1 MSVTPIRTAL
11 IGLSASA
18 ITSWAAD
25 AHLPAIQSP
34 SGQALL
40 QITALC
46 NSSVAAAESAI
57 RNYHLDPATVK
68 AYGSPDDLAAD
79 PTVDLVICTTCVDK
93 HYETVLASLRAGKSV
108 YIEWPITSSVA
119 EVEELLSVARA
130 SGASVAAGL
139 QARFAPAV
147 LKVKEILR
155 SGQLGRL
162 LSTEVRGFGGRK
174 ARDVLPI
181 GLKYFAQK
189 EVGGN
194 PITIGFGHM
203 IDYVQSVVG
212 DVIPGTDQV
221 HTQIQRPRIRILD
234 PQTGTIVETMDSDVP
249 DLLSLHGSLT
259 ESPYTVPG
267 ASLMAYFARSQ
278 PYPGDPLLSWTLNC
292 ESGTIRLVAPA
303 GIALHDPSTIS
314 IHHHATDTVEEIQW
328 TWSKEQRE
336 VPAKARSVQR
346 GLINFA
352 ARNPEG
358 YVSLEDAAVRARQ
371 MARWLDAGTQ

>member
-1 MSVTPIRTAL
+1 MSVTPVRTAL

-18 ITSWAAD
+18 VTAWAAD
-25 AHLPAIQSP
+25 AHLPALQSP
-34 SGQALL
+34 SGQALI

-57 RNYHLDPATVK
+57 RTYHLDPATVK

-79 PTVDLVICTTCVDK
+79 PTVDLVICTTRVDK
-93 HYETVLASLRAGKSV
+93 HYETVLASVRAGKSV
-108 YIEWPITSSVA
+108 YIEWPISSTVA

-130 SGASVAAGL
+130 SGASVAVGL
-139 QARFAPAV
+139 QARFAPPV

-162 LSTEVRGFGGRK
+162 LSTEVRGFAGTQ

-189 EVGGN
+189 KVGGN

-203 IDYVQSVVG
+203 IDSVQSVVG

-221 HTQIQRPRIRILD
+221 HTQIQHTKVPVLD
-234 PQTGTIVETMDSDVP
+234 PQSGTIVETVDSDVP
-249 DLLSLHGSLT
+249 DLLGLHGSLP

-278 PYPGDPLLSWTLNC
+278 TYPGDPLLSWTLSC
-292 ESGTIRLVAPA
+292 ELGTIRLVAPA
-303 GIALHDPSTIS
+303 GVSLHDPSTTIS
-314 IHHHATDTVEEIQW
+314 VHHRATDKVDEIEW
-328 TWSKEQRE
+328 TWSKEQFE
-336 VPAKARSVQR
+336 VPEKARSVQR
-346 GLINFA
+346 SLINFA
-352 ARNPEG
+352 ARVPEG

-371 MARWLDAGTQ
+371 IARWLDGTQ

>member
-1 MSVTPIRTAL
+1 MPATPIRTAL

-34 SGQALL
+34 SGQALM

-46 NSSVAAAESAI
+46 NSSVAAAETAI
-57 RNYHLDPATVK
+57 RTYHLGPATVK
-68 AYGSPDDLAAD
+68 AYGNPDDLAAD
-79 PTVDLVICTTCVDK
+79 PTVDLVICTTRVDK
-93 HYETVLASLRAGKSV
+93 HYPTVLASLRAGKSV
-108 YIEWPITSSVA
+108 YIEWPITSTVA
-119 EVEELLSVARA
+119 EVDKLLSVARA
-130 SGASVAAGL
+130 SGATVAVGL
-139 QARFAPAV
+139 QARFAPPII
-147 LKVKEILR
+147 KIKEILR
-155 SGQLGRL
+155 SGRLGRL
-162 LSTEVRGFGGRK
+162 LSTEVRGYGGTG
-174 ARDVLPI
+174 ARDVLPT

-221 HTQIQRPRIRILD
+221 HTQIQRPEVRILD
-234 PQTGTIVETMDSDVP
+234 PQTGTFVDTIQTDVP
-249 DLLSLHGSLT
+249 DLLSLHGTLA

-267 ASLMAYFARSQ
+267 ASLLACFARSQ

-292 ESGTIRLVAPA
+292 ESGSIRLTAPA
-303 GIALHDPSTIS
+303 GISLHGPSTIS
-314 IHHHATDTVEEIQW
+314 VHHHASDTVEEIEW
-328 TWSKEQRE
+328 TWSKEQSE

-346 GLINFA
+346 SLINFA
-352 ARNPEG
+352 VGNPEG
-358 YVSLEDAAVRARQ
+358 YVSLEDAAGRARQ
-371 MARWLDAGTQ
+371 IARWLNA